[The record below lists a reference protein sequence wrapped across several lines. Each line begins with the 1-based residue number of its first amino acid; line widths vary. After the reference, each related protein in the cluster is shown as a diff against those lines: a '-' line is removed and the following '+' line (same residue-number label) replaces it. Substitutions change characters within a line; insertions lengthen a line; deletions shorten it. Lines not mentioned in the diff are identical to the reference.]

1 MQEEISM
8 AENKWIQTWG
18 QSHSSLSLFMYPSM
32 PKTYRLVMNTAISG
46 EKLRLWLSNTYGSDD
61 VLIGNITVAKCNENG
76 TVNGAFSS
84 LTFGGKN
91 RFVIKKGER
100 LKSDE
105 INFRLSVNEYY
116 CISIYVISGDL
127 KSGNL
132 LDNANLITVAG
143 NYTLTSV
150 AANQTRKRDSVRA
163 AAGKLLG
170 MHFPKPIPLFDSVEV
185 LNTED
190 ASSIVV
196 FGDSVSQQGFWTGP
210 FEERLREAYPGK
222 YSFINKSVMGNRLLY
237 DCSPIF
243 PARGLY
249 GNKATTRIKDDIYPY
264 ENISHVIFFMGVND
278 VFEYATIN
286 ALPSEKP
293 DPKDIC
299 AAMKSITDDLHSRG
313 IKVIIFNIPAFGSAP
328 DATREKDALRRVVN
342 KWIEENQDY
351 FDGYYDVAG
360 AAADPEDDYRS
371 KAEYIGD
378 DKLHPNA
385 FGGRYLAGLVD
396 LDMFK

>member
-1 MQEEISM
+1 MNIMSEK
-8 AENKWIQTWG
+8 KWIQTWG
-18 QSHSSLSLFMYPSM
+18 QSHSSLSLFKYPSM
-32 PKTYRLVMNTAISG
+32 PKTFRLVMNTAISG
-46 EKLRLWLSNTYGSDD
+46 EKLRLWISNTYGNDD
-61 VLIGNITVAKCNENG
+61 VKIGAVTVAKCAANG
-76 TVNGAFSS
+76 TATSAFKNV
-84 LTFGGKN
+84 TFFGKN
-91 RFVIKKGER
+91 KLTIKKGDR
-100 LKSDE
+100 LRSDE
-105 INFRLSVNEYY
+105 IDFDLNVGEYF
-116 CISIYVISGDL
+116 CISIYVVSGDL

-132 LDNANLITVAG
+132 LDNAELITVPG
-143 NYTLTSV
+143 NYSITPV
-150 AANQTRKRDSVRA
+150 MVNQTRKRDAVR
-163 AAGKLLG
+163 GVVSKLLG

-185 LNTED
+185 LNCED

-210 FEERLREAYPGK
+210 FEKRIREAYPGK

-249 GNKATTRIKDDIYPY
+249 GNKATTRIRDDIYPY
-264 ENISHVIFFMGVND
+264 ANISHVILFMGVND
-278 VFEYATIN
+278 VFEYASIN

-299 AAMKSITDDLHSRG
+299 NAIKGITDDLHSRG
-313 IKVIIFNIPAFGSAP
+313 MKVIMFNIPAFGSAP
-328 DATREKDALRRVVN
+328 DATREKDAIRRVVN
-342 KWIEENQDY
+342 KWIDDNQNI

-371 KAEYIGD
+371 KPEFIGA

-385 FGGRYLAGLVD
+385 YGGKYLAD
-396 LDMFK
+396 LIDLGMFK